1 MSMVHTLEAFSGE
14 ALIFHSDG
22 KWLYPLFE
30 LENFLATTDYKP
42 AHLVVKDKI
51 VGRAAALLLIRL
63 GVGYVIAGIMSRPGK
78 EALEKY
84 EVKYEYERLVD
95 RIACRTEELLI
106 DEYDPQKAYAM
117 LKERAGLSHSS
128 SIAR

>member
-1 MSMVHTLEAFSGE
+1 MVHALEAFSGE
-14 ALIFHSDG
+14 TLIFHSDG

-30 LENFLATTDYKP
+30 LENFLATTDYEP

-117 LKERAGLSHSS
+117 LKERAGL
-128 SIAR
+128 

>member
-1 MSMVHTLEAFSGE
+1 MVHTLEAFSGE
-14 ALIFHSDG
+14 TLIFHSDG

-30 LENFLATTDYKP
+30 LENFLATTNYEP

-117 LKERAGLSHSS
+117 LKERAGLSRSS
-128 SIAR
+128 SIAC

>member
-1 MSMVHTLEAFSGE
+1 MVHTLEAFSGE
-14 ALIFHSDG
+14 TLIFHSDG

-30 LENFLATTDYKP
+30 LENFLATTDYEP

-106 DEYDPQKAYAM
+106 DESDPQKAYAM
-117 LKERAGLSHSS
+117 LKERAGLSRSS
-128 SIAR
+128 SIAC